1 MKRKKIKMYP
11 TSINTGTNKEER
23 KAFIQ
28 SNLLNNDWLKSLI
41 YNYNNLVGSGLL
53 MPSFL
58 GSINIHDFY
67 MRDKVIQKICIQL
80 QSVQEQIKKKEK
92 HSFSLTCL
100 RQRNLQF
107 IIEGEI
113 FQFPYF
119 DFFFQPSL

>member
-1 MKRKKIKMYP
+1 MKRKKIKIYP

-41 YNYNNLVGSGLL
+41 YNNLVGSCLL
-53 MPSFL
+53 MSILMPNFL

-67 MRDKVIQKICIQL
+67 LKDKVIQKICIQI
-80 QSVQEQIKKKEK
+80 QSKKEQKKKKEK
-92 HSFSLTCL
+92 HSLVQLAL

-113 FQFPYF
+113 FQFPSF
-119 DFFFQPSL
+119 DFFF

>member
-1 MKRKKIKMYP
+1 MYP
-11 TSINTGTNKEER
+11 TSINTRTNKEER

-53 MPSFL
+53 MPILMPSFL
-58 GSINIHDFY
+58 GSIIMYDFY
-67 MRDKVIQKICIQL
+67 MKDKVIQKICIQL
-80 QSVQEQIKKKEK
+80 QSVQEQTKKKEK
-92 HSFSLTCL
+92 HSLSSTCL
-100 RQRNLQF
+100 RQRKLQF

-119 DFFFQPSL
+119 DFFFQPYL